1 MKGYVDGFDWY
12 NAEAMKY
19 WSIPSSYNEEK
30 GKTEIKNA
38 IFSGQYYGALKVD
51 GYYQRLIKDEDGNCF
66 MVARSKN
73 VKGEPTNKYDW
84 VPQLHKFMDSLP
96 NGTVL
101 LSECYLRGNEGSQKI
116 TSLLGCLKEK
126 CIERQKKDQYLS
138 FYIFDICAY
147 DGKNLIN
154 TPFKERINILTNLS
168 LKYKTAPL
176 NSVCSCIAWA
186 EYFYGETLWNELQNY
201 LASGR
206 EGIVITREDC
216 PIYFKR
222 TPAHMTIKVKKELK
236 ESLDCFFTGR
246 ATPPTRIYSGI
257 SLPSW
262 EYWEDPITKEKLKG
276 NYYREYMNGAPIE
289 PVTKSYFNGMAGSL
303 EIGVLRDGK
312 VYPIGYLSGLSDEIK
327 SNYKDYTGK
336 CLEVGAMQF
345 TDGNNALRHAKM
357 IRLRPDLNIE
367 DCTWEKLGL

>member
-1 MKGYVDGFDWY
+1 MY
-12 NAEAMKY
+12 NFHELSPQKY
-19 WSIPSSYNEEK
+19 WTFGAGAKVDPRVEA
-30 GKTEIKNA
+30 KNM
-38 IFSGQYYGALKVD
+38 IFSGNYIGSRKIDGAFYKFW
-51 GYYQRLIKDEDGNCF
+51 KDENGN
-66 MVARSKN
+66 MELLGRSKGVN
-73 VKGEPTNKYDW
+73 GDYLNKIDW
-84 VPQLHKFMDSLP
+84 VPQLNSFFEALP
-96 NGTVL
+96 NGTCL
-101 LSECYLRGNEGSQKI
+101 IGEIYFPNNEGSNHV
-116 TSLLGCLKEK
+116 TSIMGCLKEK
-126 CIERQKKDQYLS
+126 AINRQENGDKLHY
-138 FYIFDICAY
+138 YIFDVLAY
-147 DGKNLIN
+147 KGESLLDKVIE
-154 TPFKERINILTNLS
+154 TRIQFLQMIMQTTYETHNPYIDFARYYEGEELWNILQTIL
-168 LKYKTAPL
+168 
-176 NSVCSCIAWA
+176 A
-186 EYFYGETLWNELQNY
+186 EG
-201 LASGR
+201 G
-206 EGIVITREDC
+206 EGIVITKKGTC
-216 PIYFKR
+216 YQPGKR
-222 TPAHMTIKVKKELK
+222 PARQTLKVKRELQ

-345 TDGNNALRHAKM
+345 TEDNALRHAKM

-367 DCTWEKLGL
+367 DCTWEKLGI

>member
-1 MKGYVDGFDWY
+1 MY
-12 NAEAMKY
+12 NFHELSPQKY
-19 WSIPSSYNEEK
+19 WTFGASAKVDPRIEA
-30 GKTEIKNA
+30 KNM
-38 IFSGQYYGALKVD
+38 IFSGNYIGARKID
-51 GYYQRLIKDEDGNCF
+51 GAFYKFWKDEDGN
-66 MVARSKN
+66 MELLGRSKG
-73 VKGEPTNKYDW
+73 VGGDYLNKIEW
-84 VPQLHKFMDSLP
+84 VPQLDSFFSALP
-96 NGTVL
+96 NGTCL
-101 LSECYLRGNEGSQKI
+101 IGEIYFPNNEGSNHV
-116 TSLLGCLKEK
+116 TSIMGCLKEK
-126 CIERQKKDQYLS
+126 AINRQEKGDKLHY
-138 FYIFDICAY
+138 YIFDVLAY
-147 DGKNLIN
+147 NG
-154 TPFKERINILTNLS
+154 ES
-168 LKYKTAPL
+168 LLDKVIETRVQFLQMIMQATYETHNNYIEFARYY
-176 NSVCSCIAWA
+176 
-186 EYFYGETLWNELQNY
+186 EGEELWNKLQAI
-201 LASGR
+201 LAEGG
-206 EGIVITREDC
+206 EGIVITKKGTC
-216 PIYFKR
+216 YQPGKR
-222 TPAHMTIKVKKELK
+222 PARQTLKVKKELQ

-246 ATPPTRIYSGI
+246 ATPPTRIYSGV

-345 TDGNNALRHAKM
+345 TEDNALRHAKM